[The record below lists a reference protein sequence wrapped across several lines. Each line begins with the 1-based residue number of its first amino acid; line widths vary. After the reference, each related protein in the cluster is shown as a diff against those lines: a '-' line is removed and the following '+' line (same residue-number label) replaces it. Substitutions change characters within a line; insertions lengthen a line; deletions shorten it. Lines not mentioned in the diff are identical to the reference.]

1 MPDVIQRSCPV
12 PYNDQVVAVSPYSYR
27 ATRGCQRA
35 TRRCHCGWIH
45 IEILNLLK
53 SEPSFEELSCQ
64 DDRLVKFL
72 LLIIRNLSQLFVESF
87 HCL

>member
-27 ATRGCQRA
+27 ATR
-35 TRRCHCGWIH
+35 RCHCGWVQN
-45 IEILNLLK
+45 EILNILK